1 MSCYCLTEPSAGSD
15 ANSGKAK
22 AVLTEDGKH
31 YIINGQKMWISNGGF
46 AHIFITF
53 ARIGDDKYLS
63 CFIIEKTYEGVS
75 LGNEEPKL
83 GLNSSSTRMVY
94 FEDVKVPVENL
105 LGGRGKGFYIA
116 MNALNG
122 GRIKVCSATL
132 DNARSVVTDS
142 VKYANERKQFKVPIS
157 SFGAIQAK
165 LADQAMTIYAG
176 ESLVYRSGFE
186 IENNQSRLKAEGK
199 DLGEAYI
206 KGISEYAIEC
216 SIAKVFGSEGLQ
228 FVTDEGIQ
236 IYGGMGYSGEAPME
250 AAYRDARIY
259 RIYEGTN
266 EINRIVIVGFLMKS
280 ALNGQLDFLSSGK
293 SLLDKISKG

>member
-1 MSCYCLTEPSAGSD
+1 M
-15 ANSGKAK
+15 
-22 AVLTEDGKH
+22 
-31 YIINGQKMWISNGGF
+31 
-46 AHIFITF
+46 
-53 ARIGDDKYLS
+53 
-63 CFIIEKTYEGVS
+63 
-75 LGNEEPKL
+75 
-83 GLNSSSTRMVY
+83 
-94 FEDVKVPVENL
+94 
-105 LGGRGKGFYIA
+105 
-116 MNALNG
+116 
-122 GRIKVCSATL
+122 
-132 DNARSVVTDS
+132 
-142 VKYANERKQFKVPIS
+142 
-157 SFGAIQAK
+157 
-165 LADQAMTIYAG
+165 
-176 ESLVYRSGFE
+176 YRSGFE

-280 ALNGQLDFLSSGK
+280 AMNGQLDFLSSGK
-293 SLLDKISKG
+293 TLLEKISKGQFNAPPDS